1 LRELS
6 PQATEGVKGKI
17 AKKKGRSRCGGIL
30 FITSSAVP
38 GTAKRGGATER
49 KMMN

>member
-1 LRELS
+1 MRELS
-6 PQATEGVKGKI
+6 PEATEGVKFIKV
-17 AKKKGRSRCGGIL
+17 KGRSRCGGIL